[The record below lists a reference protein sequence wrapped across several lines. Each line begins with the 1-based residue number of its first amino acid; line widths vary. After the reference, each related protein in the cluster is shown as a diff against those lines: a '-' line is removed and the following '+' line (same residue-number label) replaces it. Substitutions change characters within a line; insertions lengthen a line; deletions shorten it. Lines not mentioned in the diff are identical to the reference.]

1 MLIEDFIS
9 FFNDTIPRN
18 HQSNSASISTSSH
31 HAQVP
36 NLKLDDVLHLVGGQ
50 VQLDAIINLGI
61 RVRIP
66 DGPAV
71 AGVEIG
77 HTLWASG
84 HRLHPAQLVCR
95 LRGSDPVYCETS
107 LHVVYDPKV
116 FTSLVNLDN
125 IHEAG
130 GELGVGLGLS
140 IDLDQTLLHD
150 RLNLFHAQGI
160 LDSIP

>member
-1 MLIEDFIS
+1 MVIIRHGNNAYIALN
-9 FFNDTIPRN
+9 FF
-18 HQSNSASISTSSH
+18 
-31 HAQVP
+31 
-36 NLKLDDVLHLVGGQ
+36 L
-50 VQLDAIINLGI
+50 
-61 RVRIP
+61 
-66 DGPAV
+66 
-71 AGVEIG
+71 
-77 HTLWASG
+77 
-84 HRLHPAQLVCR
+84 
-95 LRGSDPVYCETS
+95 PVYCETS

-160 LDSIP
+160 LDPIPENTHSALYTPLH

>member
-1 MLIEDFIS
+1 ME
-9 FFNDTIPRN
+9 T
-18 HQSNSASISTSSH
+18 A
-31 HAQVP
+31 
-36 NLKLDDVLHLVGGQ
+36 LKLHFTFL
-50 VQLDAIINLGI
+50 
-61 RVRIP
+61 
-66 DGPAV
+66 
-71 AGVEIG
+71 
-77 HTLWASG
+77 
-84 HRLHPAQLVCR
+84 
-95 LRGSDPVYCETS
+95 PVYCETS

-160 LDSIP
+160 LDSIPDNTHSALYTPLHRIKQWAEFKSISSIRYYLAKQVSFLFKRSLKTQKVFITAVR